1 MRIVFPLATT
11 AGRCL
16 FSKKGTRT
24 NEKPANRLVILDD
37 VVEGQGQNTIST
49 LIHYVH
55 MLPCEHLLLFEH
67 VHSTC
72 THVFRKN
79 HSNYTRYSK
88 FARFLSSVAKD
99 GYFYPILSLS
109 LSLFTFLYE
118 VISYFR
124 IIRILFLCRIK
135 CTNI

>member
-49 LIHYVH
+49 LIHHVH

-67 VHSTC
+67 VRSTC

-79 HSNYTRYSK
+79 HFNYTRYSK
-88 FARFLSSVAKD
+88 FARFLSVAKD

-109 LSLFTFLYE
+109 LSFSF
-118 VISYFR
+118 YFSLR
-124 IIRILFLCRIK
+124 GHFVFPH
-135 CTNI
+135 NQNFVPM